1 MNRDLHM
8 WTVFERPD
16 DYPDGFIARLFV
28 VRRSVVRATSTCV
41 TGPTLEAVRAQL
53 PPDLYNL
60 GREAGDLA
68 SVVETWI

>member
-1 MNRDLHM
+1 VSDDLPM

-16 DYPDGFIARLFV
+16 DYPDGFIARLFL
-28 VRRSVVRATSTCV
+28 VRHSVVRATTTV
-41 TGPTLEAVRAQL
+41 VFGDTLDDVRAQL

-60 GREAGDLA
+60 GRQAGDKP